1 MAGDATEFVGPRVV
15 NPAADLTLARGYA
28 SAYAKAN
35 GPKQA
40 LVQQWVDFL
49 ENEKR

>member
-1 MAGDATEFVGPRVV
+1 MAR
-15 NPAADLTLARGYA
+15 NYAAE
-28 SAYAKAN
+28 YAKAN

-49 ENEKR
+49 ANEKP